1 MSFDARCFWHAKDLA
16 SVADYEDAFDVD
28 PNTGRAAIADGVST
42 AIFSRRWAQL
52 LTSSSVASPPAWEDD
67 AAVNAWILEQ
77 RKAWAKS
84 INIQTLPWMQKAK
97 LEQSGGA
104 YAAFLWAEVL
114 PLSGSGPDGSQG
126 GGAQGGGVDN
136 GFRCRSVAV
145 GDCCLFHVR
154 GGEVL
159 GRFPL
164 SCEADFARDPLT
176 FCSSSRNRQP
186 HPPLQRCA
194 FECHAGDWIVLSS
207 DALAKWLYR
216 LSDAG
221 QPIDWHSLWRQDAYV
236 WTQRVGSLR
245 LLNASERIRV
255 DDTTLLILRVG
266 QMPSASVVEA
276 SESAEPTVIVDE
288 SLAREP
294 SLDSGSSESQSD
306 VVVAELADD
315 EHSVA
320 PTAGSPVELACRDN
334 SSGDGSSGDGSS
346 GKSSTINESGDSAAP
361 DGSDGSSEGA
371 SPATPD
377 IPPASHSAE
386 NSPSADKPL
395 GGASMSSASMSSAS
409 MSSASV
415 SSASVSSASVSSA
428 SVSSESVSSESVT
441 SETATLQTASGET
454 LADEAVAPVAVAPV
468 AVAPVAV
475 APVAVAPA
483 ASAPAAVAPA
493 AVVAAQQDA
502 GLETVALEVPQPA
515 ATAGGTSTSTSD
527 PSTSEAARS
536 GSSETADQD
545 EPPGASVPELR

>member
-334 SSGDGSSGDGSS
+334 SSGNGSSGDGSSGDGSS

-361 DGSDGSSEGA
+361 DGSYGSSEGA
-371 SPATPD
+371 FPATPD

-395 GGASMSSASMSSAS
+395 GGAS
-409 MSSASV
+409 V
-415 SSASVSSASVSSA
+415 SSTSVSSA
-428 SVSSESVSSESVT
+428 SVSSESVT
-441 SETATLQTASGET
+441 SETATLQTATLQTASGET

-483 ASAPAAVAPA
+483 ASAPA